1 MAQRTGSK
9 LPSLEFKKELLQL
22 IMDGAKDQLFLDA
35 LLQDLLTPA
44 EYRELANRWQIVK
57 RLEQGMGQRE
67 IAGELHV
74 GLATVVRGAR
84 ALLRSR
90 GGFRRLLDR

>member
-1 MAQRTGSK
+1 MIATA
-9 LPSLEFKKELLQL
+9 
-22 IMDGAKDQLFLDA
+22 AKDKRLLDD

-44 EYRELANRWQIVK
+44 EYREMANRWQIVK
-57 RLEQGMGQRE
+57 RLEQGMNQRE

-90 GGFRRLLDR
+90 GGFRKLLDR

>member
-1 MAQRTGSK
+1 MTQRTGSGSPK
-9 LPSLEFKKELLQL
+9 PEYRKELLQL
-22 IMDGAKDQLFLDA
+22 IATAAKDKRLLDD

-44 EYRELANRWQIVK
+44 EYREMANRWQIVK
-57 RLEQGMGQRE
+57 RLEQGMNQRE

-90 GGFRRLLDR
+90 GGFRKLLDR